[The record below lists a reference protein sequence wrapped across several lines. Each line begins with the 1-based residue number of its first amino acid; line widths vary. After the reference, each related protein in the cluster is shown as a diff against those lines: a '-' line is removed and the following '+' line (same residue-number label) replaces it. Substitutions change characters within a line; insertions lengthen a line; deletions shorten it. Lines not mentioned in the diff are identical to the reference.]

1 MEDTTNVHRDRS
13 PTMPVPDP
21 RQPSMIRFMT
31 WSSDE
36 SRSVLAKLLE
46 DLYGTNPI
54 CRSN

>member
-1 MEDTTNVHRDRS
+1 
-13 PTMPVPDP
+13 MPAPDP
-21 RQPSMIRFMT
+21 RLPSMVRFMT

-46 DLYGTNPI
+46 DLYGSNAS

>member
-1 MEDTTNVHRDRS
+1 
-13 PTMPVPDP
+13 MPVPDP
-21 RQPSMIRFMT
+21 RQPSMVRFMT

>member
-1 MEDTTNVHRDRS
+1 M
-13 PTMPVPDP
+13 PTPDP

-46 DLYGTNPI
+46 DLYGTNAA